1 MADYV
6 PPVGLVTFQLESG
19 YSPPVGL
26 VSFGLG
32 GASNDRTLSIA
43 AHTGGAHA
51 AIRIRGTSR
60 VAIAARTGGAR
71 AHAAVAYNLNLLSAV
86 HAVTSDSWGD
96 APLKVSSATA
106 MWREAPQRLG
116 STIARFDAADLRIGA
131 TVERWRQS
139 PLLTGFG
146 IDHWQEAVL
155 RVSDTADTWRNAP
168 RLTHSVADRWRD
180 LERQTHVAAGVW
192 VMTLP
197 RLALSRR
204 DSWQQATPQSNTLV
218 DTFSDALLL
227 VKGWIERWQQLGYPA
242 NARNPGPPIPVPQAG
257 YVPPVGLVRFE
268 LRCPVPTPPVGL
280 VTFRLDPTPCPAIPL
295 VSIPILE
302 TYRVLNS
309 CSLVRLP
316 DRTPL
321 PVASISAE
329 VDVDSWCWSL
339 TATVI
344 GSAGWDLLAPQAPG
358 FLPVEV
364 EAMINGWAWKFLLD
378 DPNLSRAFNR
388 HSLSLTGRS
397 RSAWLTE
404 PFLRATS
411 GVESNPRTAQQLA
424 EQALDN
430 LGWTLDWQLPAGWLV
445 PSGLYSWSGTP
456 IDQLSS
462 LVKPVDGCLYTDP
475 AASILTAYLRYPTA
489 AWLWDGQTADIGIP
503 EAAVVSLERAPDN
516 KPSLNGCYVSGTI
529 AGYTAW
535 VKIAG
540 TDGALVP
547 VEPVVDPLLCHV
559 DALRARGI
567 AILSAAGP
575 GHNLTAE
582 LLLTP
587 EGGSGPGLLRP
598 GLLAEIA
605 GVRGMVRSVKVSAEW
620 VEGEGLKVR
629 QTVGIERREV

>member
-6 PPVGLVTFQLESG
+6 PPVGLVTFQLDSS

-26 VSFGLG
+26 VLFGLG
-32 GASNDRTLSIA
+32 GSASNDRTLSIA
-43 AHTGGAHA
+43 ARTGGAHA
-51 AIRIRGTSR
+51 AIRIRGTSS
-60 VAIAARTGGAR
+60 VAIAARTSGAR
-71 AHAAVAYNLNLLSAV
+71 AHAAVVYDPNLLSAV
-86 HAVTSDSWGD
+86 HAVTSDSWID
-96 APLKVSSATA
+96 APLKVSSAAAT
-106 MWREAPQRLG
+106 WHEAPQLLMG
-116 STIARFDAADLRIGA
+116 TVARFDATDLRIGSA
-131 TVERWRQS
+131 VERWRQS

-155 RVSDTADTWRNAP
+155 RVSDTTDAWRYAP
-168 RLTHSVADRWRD
+168 RLARSTTDRWND
-180 LERQTHVAAGVW
+180 LERQTHVSAGAW
-192 VMTLP
+192 IMTLP

-204 DSWQQATPQSNTLV
+204 DGWQQATPQSNTLV
-218 DTFSDALLL
+218 DTFGDALLL
-227 VKGWIERWQQLGYPA
+227 VKSWVERWRPLGYPT
-242 NARNPGPPIPVPQAG
+242 NARNPGPPVPIPQTG

-268 LRCPVPTPPVGL
+268 LRCPTATPPVGL
-280 VTFRLDPTPCPAIPL
+280 VTFQLDPTPCPAIPL

-302 TYRVLNS
+302 AYRVLNS

-321 PVASISAE
+321 PVTSLSVE

-344 GSAGWDLLAPQAPG
+344 GSDSWDLLAPQAPG

-364 EAMINGWAWKFLLD
+364 EAMINGWIWQFLLD
-378 DPNLSRAFNR
+378 EPTLSRSFNSR
-388 HSLSLTGRS
+388 SLSLKGRS

-411 GVESNPRTAQQLA
+411 GVESNPRTVQQLA

-445 PSGLYSWSGTP
+445 PSGLYSWNGTP
-456 IDQLSS
+456 IDQLIA
-462 LVKPVDGCLYTDP
+462 LIKPVDGCLYTDP
-475 AASILTAYLRYPTA
+475 AASIITAYPRYPTA
-489 AWLWDGQTADIGIP
+489 SWLWDGQTADIGIP
-503 EAAVVSLERAPDN
+503 EAAVVSLDRAPDN
-516 KPSLNGCYVSGTI
+516 KPELNGCYVSGTI

-547 VEPVVDPLLCHV
+547 AEPVVDPLLCHA

-567 AILSAAGP
+567 AILSASGP
-575 GHNLTAE
+575 GTNLTAE

-605 GVRGMVRSVKVSAEW
+605 GVRGMVRSVKVSAGW
-620 VEGEGLKVR
+620 SNGLTVR
-629 QTVGIERREV
+629 QAIGIERREV

>member
-6 PPVGLVTFQLESG
+6 PPVGSVSLSLSG
-19 YSPPVGL
+19 AYSPPVGFVAL
-26 VSFGLG
+26 SLGQVSQ
-32 GASNDRTLSIA
+32 DRTL
-43 AHTGGAHA
+43 T
-51 AIRIRGTSR
+51 
-60 VAIAARTGGAR
+60 IAARTGGAAASIR
-71 AHAAVAYNLNLLSAV
+71 VRNTARITLQARTGGALAHVAVAYDPNLLSAV
-86 HAVTSDSWGD
+86 HAVTADSWGD
-96 APLKVSSATA
+96 VPLKVGSTTAT
-106 MWREAPQRLG
+106 WRETPQRLG

-146 IDHWQEAVL
+146 VDRWQEAVL
-155 RVSDTADTWRNAP
+155 RVSDTADAWRNAP
-168 RLTHSVADRWRD
+168 RLATSSEDRWHD
-180 LERQTHVAAGVW
+180 LARQTHVAAGVW
-192 VMTLP
+192 IMTLP
-197 RLALSRR
+197 RLAISRR
-204 DSWQQATPQSNTLV
+204 DGWRQAVPQSNTLADV
-218 DTFSDALLL
+218 FGDSRLL
-227 VKGWIERWQQLGYPA
+227 VNGWVERWRQLGYPA
-242 NARNPGPPIPVPQAG
+242 NAKNPGPGI
-257 YVPPVGLVRFE
+257 PPVDPPYLPPIGFVRLS
-268 LRCPVPTPPVGL
+268 LRCPLPTIPHLSLRAVQ
-280 VTFRLDPTPCPAIPL
+280 CPAIPL

-309 CSLVRLP
+309 CSLVRKP

-321 PVASISAE
+321 PVASLSIE
-329 VDVDSWCWSL
+329 TDVDSWCWSL
-339 TATVI
+339 AATLA
-344 GSAGWDLLAPQAPG
+344 GPAGWDLLAPQAPG

-364 EAMINGWAWKFLLD
+364 EAMINGWTWQFLLD
-378 DPNLSRAFNR
+378 EPNLSRAFNR
-388 HSLSLTGRS
+388 HSLSLKGRS

-424 EQALDN
+424 EQAMDN
-430 LGWTLDWQLPAGWLV
+430 LGWTLDWQLPTDWLV
-445 PSGLYSWSGTP
+445 PGGLYSWNGTP
-456 IDQLSS
+456 IDQLIA
-462 LVKPVDGCLYTDP
+462 LAKPVDGCLYTDP

-503 EAAVVSLERAPDN
+503 EAAVVSLEQAPDN
-516 KPSLNGCYVSGTI
+516 KPELNGCYVSGTI

-547 VEPVVDPLLCHV
+547 AEPIVDPLLCHA

-567 AILSAAGP
+567 SILSAAGP
-575 GHNLTAE
+575 GTDLTAG

-598 GLLAEIA
+598 GLLPEIA
-605 GVRGMVRSVKVSAEW
+605 GVRGMVRSVKVSAAW
-620 VEGEGLKVR
+620 SNGLKVR